1 MCYSRLV
8 FFVCT
13 CFSFSLLGSSS
24 NLSPKEALES
34 IAGKF
39 EKTLPEDLPPS
50 IDDNPLSY
58 FKEIKSFYK
67 KAEKKWKKVIPKKYS
82 KLLEHLP
89 MNEKILINDELEI
102 KKEEG
107 VHVINGKNYH
117 ITLKS
122 KEELARVLHEEDWRS
137 LRNYLYRLAS
147 ISMQNLAL
155 VNPKKAKEEAVDEKL
170 ADKLQKKFLTI
181 LSEMKNPDVDWL
193 LEQKKLGSR
202 ARGRMISRLK
212 KENPEA
218 LMEIIEER
226 LGLEGSEEE

>member
-8 FFVCT
+8 FFVCL
-13 CFSFSLLGSSS
+13 CFSFSLLGASDRF
-24 NLSPKEALES
+24 SPRKSLEE

-39 EKTLPEDLPPS
+39 EKNLPEDLPDS

-67 KAEKKWKKVIPKKYS
+67 KAEKKWEKVIPKKYS
-82 KLLEHLP
+82 KLVEYLP
-89 MNEKILINDELEI
+89 MGEKILINDELEI

-107 VHVINGKNYH
+107 VHIINGKNYH
-117 ITLKS
+117 VTLKS
-122 KEELARVLHEEDWRS
+122 REDLTRALHEEDWRS
-137 LRNYLYRLAS
+137 LRNYLYHLAS
-147 ISMQNLAL
+147 ITMRNLVM
-155 VNPKKAKEEAVDEKL
+155 VNPKKAKEEASDEKL
-170 ADKLQKKFLTI
+170 VYKLQKKFLTI

-226 LGLEGSEEE
+226 LGLESSEEE